1 MWCIVGCDPDVG
13 GALAVITGDDVGS
26 VDTVRIF
33 DCPTKLE
40 YVRGKART
48 RVCVDGMVDLVR
60 ELDLPAGT
68 VAHLEVGGGRSL
80 YASQSCFVQ
89 GAASGQW
96 LGVLVSHGLD
106 VRLVAASTWKW
117 ALKLARRGQVRDK
130 NASRELARKLFAN
143 THNQVAA
150 ALRRVKDHGR
160 AEALL
165 LAAHGHWAEKGD
177 DALTKFVQFQVT
189 WAELQRVAQIPLVT
203 E

>member
-1 MWCIVGCDPDVG
+1 M
-13 GALAVITGDDVGS
+13 
-26 VDTVRIF
+26 IF
-33 DCPTKLE
+33 DCPTKS
-40 YVRGKART
+40 VDVNGKART
-48 RVCVDGMVDLVR
+48 RVCVEGMVKLVR
-60 ELDLPAGT
+60 ELDLPPGT

-130 NASRELARKLFAN
+130 NASRELAKRWFAN
-143 THNQVAA
+143 ESNQVAD
-150 ALRRVKDHGR
+150 ALKRVKDHGR

-165 LAAHGHWAEKGD
+165 IAAHGHWVRGGMILWPRSCRPTSPRRSSTRARSTHRHRLERACFRNK
-177 DALTKFVQFQVT
+177 
-189 WAELQRVAQIPLVT
+189 P
-203 E
+203 

>member
-13 GALAVITGDDVGS
+13 GALAVITGDDAGNVE
-26 VDTVRIF
+26 TVRIF
-33 DCPTKLE
+33 DCPTKP
-40 YVRGKART
+40 VDVNGKARM
-48 RVCVDGMVDLVR
+48 RVCVDGMVKLVR

-117 ALKLARRGQVRDK
+117 ALKLARRGQMRDK
-130 NASRELARKLFAN
+130 NASRALAKRWFAN
-143 THNQVAA
+143 ESNQVAT
-150 ALRRVKDHGR
+150 ALGLRG
-160 AEALL
+160 
-165 LAAHGHWAEKGD
+165 
-177 DALTKFVQFQVT
+177 
-189 WAELQRVAQIPLVT
+189 
-203 E
+203 

>member
-1 MWCIVGCDPDVG
+1 MRCIVGCDPDVG
-13 GALAVITGDDVGS
+13 GALAVITFDDVGN
-26 VDTVRIF
+26 VDTVMIF
-33 DCPTKLE
+33 DCPTKP
-40 YVRGKART
+40 VDVNGKART
-48 RVCVDGMVDLVR
+48 RVCVDGMVKLVR

-117 ALKLARRGQVRDK
+117 ALKLARRGQMRDK
-130 NASRELARKLFAN
+130 NASRELAKRWFAN
-143 THNQVAA
+143 ESNQVAD
-150 ALRRVKDHGR
+150 ALKRVKDHGR

-165 LAAHGHWAEKGD
+165 IAAHGHWAEGRD
-177 DALTKFVQFQVT
+177 DILATLVKVHITM
-189 WAELQRVAQIPLVT
+189 AELRRACEAPIVID
-203 E
+203 